1 MQNAGALNY
10 GSCLLMILST
20 TGWPRPIGCL
30 IFISHFPQKSPIISG
45 SFVKNDLQLKAC
57 YGSWPPCR
65 TTHDRVY
72 SDCSSLMQSCLLR
85 FYSCLVSHWSCL
97 WVWVWGLPWDP
108 LIVSTEIVWMI
119 VSTETLSGNNLSRH
133 DQWVSGPID
142 LNGNERW
149 GAGVETQKNVR
160 GEIRGWGRIPFNETY
175 APSLSTI
182 YDGA

>member
-1 MQNAGALNY
+1 MQNAGALNH

-97 WVWVWGLPWDP
+97 WVWVWGLTWDA
-108 LIVSTEIVWMI
+108 LMVSTEIVLMI
-119 VSTETLSGNNLSRH
+119 VSTETLWSNRCRPFECIYWDPLIK
-133 DQWVSGPID
+133 QWPFECLYFD
-142 LNGNERW
+142 YQRWCER
-149 GAGVETQKNVR
+149 ALVQQMN
-160 GEIRGWGRIPFNETY
+160 
-175 APSLSTI
+175 
-182 YDGA
+182 